1 MIRVADY
8 IFKHLEEYGV
18 EDVFM
23 ISGGGAM
30 HLDDALGLNRKIRYI
45 CNHHEQASAIAAEGY
60 ARIANKLAVVVVTTG
75 PGGTNTLTGVIGQW
89 LDSVPVLYIS
99 GQVKY
104 ETTIAS
110 TPNLGLRQLGDQE
123 INIIDIVKPVTKYA
137 SMVTEPIDIKK
148 ELDKAIDYATSG
160 RPGPVWLDIPLNVQ
174 GSLIDEESLCEYKK
188 NRVSGFDTIVA
199 LNKISEISHLIK
211 NAKRPLFL
219 AGNGIRNGKALDQ
232 FIKLINYSGIPV
244 VTSFLGCD
252 IIETSSQLFAG
263 RIGTIGTRAGNFA
276 IQNSDLVISIG
287 SRNNIR
293 QTSYNWN
300 WFARGAIK
308 VVIDIDLAELN
319 KPTFIPDIPVHSDSL
334 YFVDNLLNTL
344 TKEGLPDFSNWVKWC
359 GERKLRYSAYLPEY
373 AYNNELVHPYH
384 FIQKLTDALSENDI
398 ITTGNATPSI
408 IYHQLG
414 KVKKGQRI
422 LWNSGC
428 ASMGYGLPAAIGAAF
443 ASRKCKNVI
452 CLDGDGSLQMNIQ
465 ELQTI
470 VYHQLPIKL
479 FVLDNRCYISIKQTQ
494 TNLFNSN
501 FVGIDNASGVSF
513 PNFSKI
519 AEAYGLKTFIIKNNT
534 EIDEV
539 LAEVLKTKGPVVCH
553 IHLMNDYIFSPKTSS
568 KRLPDGRMISA
579 PLEDMFPFLE
589 REEFLSNMI
598 IKPIEND

>member
-30 HLDDALGLNRKIRYI
+30 HLDDALGLNKKIRYI

-110 TPNLGLRQLGDQE
+110 IPDLGLRQLGDQE

-137 SMVTEPIDIKK
+137 SMITDPIDIRK
-148 ELDKAIDYATSG
+148 ELDTAIDYATSG

-174 GSLIDEESLCEYKK
+174 GSLIDEESLSEYKK
-188 NRVSGFDTIVA
+188 ENVSGFDTIVA
-199 LNKISEISHLIK
+199 LNKISEIGVLIK

-232 FIKLINYSGIPV
+232 FIKLITYSGIPV

-252 IIETSSQLFAG
+252 IIETSSKLFAG

-276 IQNSDLVISIG
+276 IQNADLVISIG

-308 VVIDIDLAELN
+308 VAVDIDLAELK

-334 YFVDNLLNTL
+334 YFVDNLLKTL
-344 TKEGLPDFSNWVKWC
+344 RKERLPDFSNWVKWC
-359 GERKLRYSAYLPEY
+359 GERKIRYSAYLPEY
-373 AYNNELVHPYH
+373 ENNNEFVHPYH

-398 ITTGNATPSI
+398 IATGNATPSI
-408 IYHQLG
+408 VYHQLG

-422 LWNSGC
+422 IWNSGC

-443 ASRKCKNVI
+443 ASMKSKNVI

-501 FVGIDNASGVSF
+501 FVGIDAPSGVSF

-534 EIDEV
+534 EIDDV
-539 LAEVLKTKGPVVCH
+539 LAEVLNTKGPVVCH
-553 IHLMNDYIFSPKTSS
+553 INLMNDYIFSPKTSS
-568 KRLPDGRMISA
+568 KRLPDGRMVSA

-589 REEFLSNMI
+589 RDEFLSNMI

>member
-188 NRVSGFDTIVA
+188 NKVSGFDTIVA